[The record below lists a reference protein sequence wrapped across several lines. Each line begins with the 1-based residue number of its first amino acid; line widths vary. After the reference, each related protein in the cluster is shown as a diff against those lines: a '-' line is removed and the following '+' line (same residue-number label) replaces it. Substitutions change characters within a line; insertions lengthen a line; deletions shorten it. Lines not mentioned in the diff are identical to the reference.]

1 MSSIVPAPAGKKFDT
16 GEEQLMTSEDEAA
29 VNGCT
34 VNEAFLGS
42 LPNNDTQKGF
52 EKQQSSRLNAIER
65 ERVTPFGMKEDSIQM
80 SQAPVR
86 VSGEGRIS
94 VKPQ

>member
-29 VNGCT
+29 VNSGT
-34 VNEAFLGS
+34 EGEARLGS
-42 LPNNDTQKGF
+42 HPNHDMQKGF

-65 ERVTPFGMKEDSIQM
+65 ERVTPFGMKEDSI
-80 SQAPVR
+80 
-86 VSGEGRIS
+86 
-94 VKPQ
+94 